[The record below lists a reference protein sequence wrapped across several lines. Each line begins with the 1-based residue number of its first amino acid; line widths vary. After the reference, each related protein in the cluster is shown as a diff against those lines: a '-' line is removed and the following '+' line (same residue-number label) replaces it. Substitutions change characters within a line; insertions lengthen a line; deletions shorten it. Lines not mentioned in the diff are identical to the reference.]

1 VFAAA
6 IGALMLLWSGPAAPA
21 TAPNALRPEV
31 ESFIAEMVSKHQFE
45 RETLRRAF
53 RQVQPQPAIIR
64 AMTAPATARP
74 WYEFRSRA
82 VDPNIDGGVRFWEEN
97 AATLARASREYGVP
111 EEIIVA
117 TIGIETRYGRQTGSF
132 RILDALSMLAFDY
145 PQRAEYFRK
154 ELEEYLL
161 LTREAGLDLP
171 NVRGS
176 YAGAIGLP
184 QFLPSSYRKY
194 AVDFDGDGRRD
205 LGAPADSIGSIAN
218 YYQSFGWKPG
228 QAIVV
233 PAVGSGIDSMVDS
246 GVKPSVKVAEFK
258 RRGITPL
265 RPVSDDAEAVLFAV
279 ETESGPAYWLGLQN
293 FYVITRYN
301 RSINYAMA
309 IQELAQVLR
318 AAVKPGAAKE

>member
-1 VFAAA
+1 VLTAAF
-6 IGALMLLWSGPAAPA
+6 GALLLWCGLA
-21 TAPNALRPEV
+21 TAATAQKTLRPEV
-31 ESFIAEMVSKHQFE
+31 ESFIAEMVSKHRFE
-45 RETLRRAF
+45 REALRRAF
-53 RQVQPQPAIIR
+53 GQVQPQPAIIR

-82 VDPNIDGGVRFWEEN
+82 VDPNIDSGIRFWEEN
-97 AATLARASREYGVP
+97 AATLARASREFGVP

-117 TIGIETRYGRQTGSF
+117 TLGIETRYGRQTGSF
-132 RILDALSMLAFDY
+132 KILDALTMLAFDY

-205 LGAPADSIGSIAN
+205 LGQAADSIGSVAN
-218 YYQSFGWKPG
+218 YYRSFGWKTG
-228 QAIVV
+228 QPIVI
-233 PAVGSGIDSMVDS
+233 PAVGSEIDAILDS
-246 GVKPSVKVAEFK
+246 GVKPSVKVGEFK
-258 RRGITPL
+258 RRGVTPL

-309 IQELAQVLR
+309 IQELARALR
-318 AAVKPGAAKE
+318 ASVKPGAANE